1 MPIHC
6 PLNIERLSTEQFRS
20 LDYAVMGHMFVSQNE
35 IGRLADEQVY
45 RSDVAQRLN
54 AVGMQSNEETPI
66 EVTYETFT
74 TTLTIDLLISRKAV
88 YELKTVS
95 ALNSNHVAQLLTYLY
110 LLDLPRGKLVNFRS
124 PTVESQFVNAP
135 IPREER
141 CGFSVSDDGFRGA
154 RDLLQL
160 VVDLVRDWGTSLSV
174 SLYHQA
180 LVHLFGG
187 KESVERMLPLTR
199 DGRNLANQRFH
210 LVDDQTA
217 FALTAFSKPDHNYAG
232 QFQRLLNLSPLR
244 CLHWINIG
252 PHCVTFHTVDKT

>member
-20 LDYAVMGHMFVSQNE
+20 LDYAVMGHMYASQNE

-45 RSDVAQRLN
+45 RSDVAQRLD
-54 AVGMQSNEETPI
+54 AVGIQSNEETPI
-66 EVTYETFT
+66 ELTHKTFAK
-74 TTLTIDLLISRKAV
+74 TLYLDLVVSCRGV

-95 ALNSNHVAQLLTYLY
+95 ALTSNHVAQLLTYLY

-141 CGFSVSDDGFRGA
+141 CGFSVSDKGFQGGS
-154 RDLLQL
+154 DLLQL

-180 LVHLFGG
+180 VVHLLGG
-187 KESVERMLPLTR
+187 QESVECMLPLTR
-199 DGRNLANQRFH
+199 DGRQLANQRFH
-210 LVDDQTA
+210 LVDCQTA
-217 FALTAFSKPDHNYAG
+217 FELTAFANPDHNYTV
-232 QFQRLLNLSPLR
+232 QLQRLLRLSPLR

-252 PHCVTFHTVDKT
+252 PHRITFHTVENT